1 MAGRFIPPSDSAVSG
16 SHPGQSNEATQLPTT
31 QGMNVVED
39 TICDTGSGAS
49 VYFKACAGHTG
60 HDVASAAKGGCLG
73 ASGRTH
79 TMAVSLTNY
88 GSNNSNCKDLFSDCA
103 DL

>member
-1 MAGRFIPPSDSAVSG
+1 MSQIVS
-16 SHPGQSNEATQLPTT
+16 STT
-31 QGMNVVED
+31 QGIDAVED

-73 ASGRTH
+73 ASGGAH
-79 TMAVSLTNY
+79 TMAVFLNNY
-88 GSNNSNCKDLFSDCA
+88 GSNNSDCKDLCSDYV
-103 DL
+103 DS